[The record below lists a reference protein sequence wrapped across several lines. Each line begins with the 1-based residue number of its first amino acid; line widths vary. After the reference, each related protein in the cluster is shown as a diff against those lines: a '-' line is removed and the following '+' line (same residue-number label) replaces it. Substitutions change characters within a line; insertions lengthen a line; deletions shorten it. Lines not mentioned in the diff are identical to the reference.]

1 MGDNLNRQV
10 LENDSGRE
18 AQLSAPSTAETR
30 RPERALLRVRWRDQ
44 LRIGLG
50 SKWIALAGY
59 GRGFR
64 PSLNR
69 KEIIAVES
77 SEDAASWQAAVD
89 ALPAAL
95 ASQGRRRTDVT
106 VILSNHF
113 VRYALLPWNAAL
125 KTHSEWLA
133 LARHRFGT
141 VHGPLAEDWVI
152 RITETGREC
161 PRIASAIDRTLLT
174 ALERNISGRAA
185 LVSVQPY
192 LMAAFNRLR
201 ALMGEASCWL
211 VVEEPGRLT
220 LALIEN
226 GVWRAIR
233 TRRKDE
239 FWRMT
244 LSEILERE
252 SALLALEEPCT
263 KVIVCTHIPFDA
275 HIHGAY
281 ELRDLTVA
289 PGAAAS
295 DRELAMALE

>member
-1 MGDNLNRQV
+1 MITHPTTDIVPDNPGHGQPL
-10 LENDSGRE
+10 
-18 AQLSAPSTAETR
+18 APSTREQR
-30 RPERALLRVRWRDQ
+30 RPERPALRVLWRDQ

-50 SKWIALAGY
+50 SKWLALAGY
-59 GRGFR
+59 GRGLR
-64 PSLNR
+64 PALTR
-69 KEIIAVES
+69 KEVIAVES
-77 SEDAASWQAAVD
+77 TEDSASWQAAVD

-95 ASQGRRRTDVT
+95 APAGRRRTDVT

-113 VRYALLPWNAAL
+113 VRYALLPWNTAL
-125 KTHSEWLA
+125 KTQSEWLA
-133 LARHRFGT
+133 LARHRFSS
-141 VHGPLAEDWVI
+141 VHGPMAEDWVI
-152 RITETGREC
+152 RIAETGREA
-161 PRIASAIDRTLLT
+161 PRIASAIDRTLLA
-174 ALERNISGRAA
+174 ALEQNVCGPAS

-201 ALMGEASCWL
+201 SMIDQASCWL

-233 TRRKDE
+233 GRRKDE

-263 KVIVCTHIPFDA
+263 KVVVCTHIPFDT